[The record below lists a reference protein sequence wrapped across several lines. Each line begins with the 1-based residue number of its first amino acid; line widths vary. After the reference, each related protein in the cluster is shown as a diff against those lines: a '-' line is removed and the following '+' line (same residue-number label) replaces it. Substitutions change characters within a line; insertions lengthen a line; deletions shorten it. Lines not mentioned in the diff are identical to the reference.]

1 MRCSG
6 NTGQCFALWK
16 KLGDERWKVS
26 RGGQR
31 YGFTKCFGRI
41 TRVNPDF
48 CAWHWTTLSVGF
60 GIYLRSELM
69 PADCGIV
76 S

>member
-26 RGGQR
+26 RGGTAIWF
-31 YGFTKCFGRI
+31 YEVFWKDNACKPGFLCMALVYAVS
-41 TRVNPDF
+41 RVWNISSDP
-48 CAWHWTTLSVGF
+48 S
-60 GIYLRSELM
+60 
-69 PADCGIV
+69 
-76 S
+76 